1 MNGLSRKGKWARY
14 GMATVNQ
21 GIVILLMALS
31 MLVPFSHIS
40 KLSLEKLHNGIEF
53 LFCNW
58 DIIFQNKTKQKK
70 KTQGNHIFIVDEKN
84 LTKNTE

>member
-1 MNGLSRKGKWARY
+1 MNGLLRKGKWARY

-70 KTQGNHIFIVDEKN
+70 KHKEIIFSLWMKKT
-84 LTKNTE
+84 LPKNTE